1 MGQKCLRTSTYLSIC
16 PANANRWVSSTPVAD
31 ARVCRKVIKRYTMV
45 SHSVSSLCGVYQSR
59 GFNKHLMEVCLRM
72 PNDSAHD
79 PMQCRCSPLSLAW
92 ANRSIVP
99 EEGVRMFVE
108 RQQAYQPALRPHC
121 REVSAAACNMQRSAE
136 CKLRTESLGLFTQ
149 LRSVIPSY
157 LILFYCCIPF
167 ADQARFVVFVY
178 TILLLCTHG
187 LASHLTYLRVVWM
200 PTYIST
206 HSPSPP

>member
-108 RQQAYQPALRPHC
+108 RQHRHTSQPWDFTAGKCLQQPA
-121 REVSAAACNMQRSAE
+121 SNMQRSAE

-178 TILLLCTHG
+178 TIRLLCSVHP
-187 LASHLTYLRVVWM
+187 WP
-200 PTYIST
+200 PT
-206 HSPSPP
+206 

>member
-1 MGQKCLRTSTYLSIC
+1 MTRPTIRC
-16 PANANRWVSSTPVAD
+16 NAD
-31 ARVCRKVIKRYTMV
+31 
-45 SHSVSSLCGVYQSR
+45 SVR
-59 GFNKHLMEVCLRM
+59 
-72 PNDSAHD
+72 
-79 PMQCRCSPLSLAW
+79 SLAW

-99 EEGVRMFVE
+99 EEGVVRMFVE
-108 RQQAYQPALRPHC
+108 RQHRHTSQPWDFTAGKCLQQPA
-121 REVSAAACNMQRSAE
+121 SNMQRSAE

-200 PTYIST
+200 PILTLAHTPHPHHNIIDRVWS
-206 HSPSPP
+206 SDSWALLGIPIGWLDG